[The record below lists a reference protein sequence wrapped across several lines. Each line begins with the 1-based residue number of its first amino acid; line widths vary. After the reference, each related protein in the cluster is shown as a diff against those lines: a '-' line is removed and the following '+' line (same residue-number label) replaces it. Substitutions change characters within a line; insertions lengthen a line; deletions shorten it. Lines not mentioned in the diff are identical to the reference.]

1 MITKELNPKLALN
14 KAFLKIKPN
23 RTEIE
28 IFKSNLITLLDK
40 LKTVEE
46 RPKDESEE
54 HLKNDI
60 RDFLRDTFYKDTNA
74 INTKDKK
81 DLVIHL
87 SKDTNSKV
95 GVIIEAK
102 RPSNK
107 GEMLSKDNLNKKALQ
122 ELLLYYLRERIT
134 LKNLDLKHLIVTNI
148 NEWYIFDEHLFE
160 RLFNKK
166 ELVKQFESFEFG
178 KKSTSVFYKEIAEPF
193 IQGIKNEIE
202 YTYFNLKDY
211 ESALRN
217 QDKKDDKQLIELFKL
232 LSPPHLL
239 KLPFNNDSNSLDKN
253 FYGELLHIIGL
264 VEVKDGGK
272 KLIQRPDLKNRNS
285 GSLLENTINQLDSLD
300 KLSRLTNPKQY
311 GKTTEERL
319 FNVGLELCITW
330 VNRILFLKLL
340 EAQLISYHKG
350 DRSYSFLNKDL
361 IHDYDN
367 LNSLFFMVL
376 AKKPEER
383 NQRVK
388 DLFSKVPYLNSSLFE
403 PTVLEHEALF
413 ISGLEDNIPLPFL
426 SSTVIKDNHGN
437 KEKGSR
443 EGLGYLFDFLSSYDF
458 TSDSSEDIQEDN
470 KSLINASV
478 LGLIF
483 EKINGYK
490 DGSFFTPGFITEY
503 MCRET
508 IRRAVVQKFNE
519 VKSWSCKEF
528 GELYN
533 KIDDI
538 NEANQIVNDIKIC
551 DPAVGSGHFL
561 VSALNE
567 MISVKNDLKILQDRK
582 GQRLKE
588 YHVEIVNDELFVTDE
603 DGDLFE
609 YNPTSKESQRIQET
623 LFHEKQTIIENCLFG
638 VDINPNS
645 VKICRLRLWIE
656 LLKNAYYKNPNEL
669 ETLPNIDI
677 NIKCGNS
684 LVSRFSVD
692 TDLKEIMKKSKWSI
706 EEYKNAVDTYRNA
719 ESKDQKRE
727 MELLINDIKSN
738 FKSEITS
745 NDPKVKRLYTLNGE
759 ITKLT
764 TQQSLFEP
772 DKKEKT
778 LVDKQ
783 VQKLIEESK
792 RINSEIEE
800 IKSNKIYEN
809 AFEWRFEFPEVLN
822 NEGEFVGFDV
832 IIGNPPYFSLEKS
845 NVDYFALHNVYKSI
859 EKRGDIYTL
868 FYELGLKLLK
878 SDYDLCFITSSTW
891 MRSNYGKS
899 LRNVLLNDYN
909 VKVLIDFSD
918 YPVFESATVLT
929 NIIIVRNNLYNNNTN
944 VCVISK
950 TMSPN
955 IKSLNEFLDKNS
967 YIIKLQNDGAWS
979 ITSSLKHIMRTSFES
994 KYSSLKDL
1002 GYSISNGFRTGFN
1015 EAFIIDEQK
1024 KTDLIESNIKNEDI
1038 IKPIIR
1044 GRDIKKY
1051 YTSFENIYVIIV
1063 AHGMGQELEKNYP
1076 DIFNHLIKFEHNLKN
1091 RGQVKNGQHH
1101 WLELDNHPSFDY
1113 LKLFELPKIT
1123 YPEITKFLPFF
1134 LDKNIFYYSNNKTF
1148 FINGCSLETLV
1159 GYLNSKLFKFLYLET
1174 FPELQGNSRE
1184 LRKIFMETIPF
1195 KSIEDDVNEKFKI
1208 KVDKIIELK
1217 KQNPLNDT
1225 SDLESEIDTFVYQ
1238 LFELT
1243 SEEIKIIESS

>member
-23 RTEIE
+23 RNEIE
-28 IFKSNLITLLDK
+28 LFKSNLITLLDK

-81 DLVIHL
+81 DLVIHT

-122 ELLLYYLRERIT
+122 ELVLYYLRERIT
-134 LKNLDLKHLIVTNI
+134 HKNLEVKHLIVTNI

-160 RLFNKK
+160 RLFTKK

-193 IQGIKNEIE
+193 IQSITNEIE

-264 VEVKDGGK
+264 VEVKEGSK
-272 KLIQRPDLKNRNS
+272 KLIQRPELKDRNS

-300 KLSRLTNPKQY
+300 KLSRLTNLKQY
-311 GKTTEERL
+311 GDTQEERL

-350 DRSYSFLNKDL
+350 DKSYSFLNFDK

-376 AKKPEER
+376 ARKPEDR

-413 ISGLEDNIPLPFL
+413 ISGLEDNIVLPFI

-443 EGLGYLFDFLSSYDF
+443 EGLRYLFDFLSSYDF
-458 TSDSSEDIQEDN
+458 TSDGSEDIQDDN
-470 KSLINASV
+470 KTLINASV

-490 DGSFFTPGFITEY
+490 DGSFYTPGFITQY

-508 IRRAVVQKFNE
+508 IRRAVIQKFNE
-519 VKSWSCKEF
+519 IKSWDCTDF
-528 GELYN
+528 NELHN
-533 KIDDI
+533 KISDKK
-538 NEANQIVNDIKIC
+538 EANSIVNQIKIC
-551 DPAVGSGHFL
+551 DPGVGSGHYL

-567 MISVKNDLKILQDRK
+567 IIAIKKDLDILIDRNGK
-582 GQRLKE
+582 SLTWYNIE
-588 YHVEIVNDELFVTDE
+588 VVNDELIVTDS
-603 DGDLFE
+603 DGDFFE
-609 YNPTSKESQRIQET
+609 YNPLNKESQRIQET

-656 LLKNAYYKNPNEL
+656 LLKNAYYKTPNEL

-684 LVSRFSVD
+684 LVSRFAVD
-692 TDLKEIMKKSKWSI
+692 TDMKEVMKKSRWTI
-706 EEYKNAVDTYRNA
+706 DEYKKAVDTYRNA

-727 MELLINDIKSN
+727 MEVLINDIKTD
-738 FKSEITS
+738 FRTEIGHNSKEQRDLIKFGEELYQKYTAPKLFD
-745 NDPKVKRLYTLNGE
+745 DPISSTLKKKQE
-759 ITKLT
+759 K
-764 TQQSLFEP
+764 E
-772 DKKEKT
+772 KKELENKVANLKKT
-778 LVDKQ
+778 
-783 VQKLIEESK
+783 
-792 RINSEIEE
+792 IEE

-822 NEGEFVGFDV
+822 NEGEFIGFDV
-832 IIGNPPYFSLEKS
+832 IIGNPPYGADLDIKSKELFKSSFSDVHMRTPDTFNYFISMTLRLLKKDGFNSFIVPNNLLFQNEYELTRTLISQRYFLEFAFNLGDNIFEDAQVPTAIYLLQNKQVNSYDICFADYRNWNKNPDYLFQKSLINHINNGDLVKVPGLTFGVNQNSVKFLEKIKNLS
-845 NVDYFALHNVYKSI
+845 STINDIAHEMASGISTGGDKIFRIHNDVVTRNNFEMQIIKPVLVG
-859 EKRGDIYTL
+859 GDIDKYKIE
-868 FYELGLKLLK
+868 YDDYKIIYSYKK
-878 SDYDLCFITSSTW
+878 SNT
-891 MRSNYGKS
+891 
-899 LRNVLLNDYN
+899 
-909 VKVLIDFSD
+909 
-918 YPVFESATVLT
+918 
-929 NIIIVRNNLYNNNTN
+929 NNLEN
-944 VCVISK
+944 VFK
-950 TMSPN
+950 YLMPF
-955 IKSLNEFLDKNS
+955 EE
-967 YIIKLQNDGAWS
+967 KLSQKRETKKGMLPWWCLHWHRNPE
-979 ITSSLKHIMRTSFES
+979 LFES
-994 KYSSLKDL
+994 KKIIMRQTSDSIRATYDDSGFYVLNSILVLQLKENI
-1002 GYSISNGFRTGFN
+1002 GYSYNFVLG
-1015 EAFIIDEQK
+1015 
-1024 KTDLIESNIKNEDI
+1024 
-1038 IKPIIR
+1038 
-1044 GRDIKKY
+1044 
-1051 YTSFENIYVIIV
+1051 V
-1063 AHGMGQELEKNYP
+1063 
-1076 DIFNHLIKFEHNLKN
+1076 
-1091 RGQVKNGQHH
+1091 
-1101 WLELDNHPSFDY
+1101 
-1113 LKLFELPKIT
+1113 
-1123 YPEITKFLPFF
+1123 
-1134 LDKNIFYYSNNKTF
+1134 
-1148 FINGCSLETLV
+1148 
-1159 GYLNSKLFKFLYLET
+1159 LNSKLCNYF
-1174 FPELQGNSRE
+1174 
-1184 LRKIFMETIPF
+1184 
-1195 KSIEDDVNEKFKI
+1195 
-1208 KVDKIIELK
+1208 
-1217 KQNPLNDT
+1217 
-1225 SDLESEIDTFVYQ
+1225 YQ
-1238 LFELT
+1238 LFSQELGRT
-1243 SEEIKIIESS
+1243 FAEVKPKNVRKLYIPKINSNDQMKIESLVKTILENKKVDPNYDSKNLEIEIDKELYSIYNLSPEEIAIIEGS

>member
-1 MITKELNPKLALN
+1 MNTKELNPKLALN

-23 RTEIE
+23 RNEIE

-81 DLVIHL
+81 DLVIHT

-122 ELLLYYLRERIT
+122 ELVLYYLRERIT
-134 LKNLDLKHLIVTNI
+134 HKNLEVKHLIITNI

-166 ELVKQFESFEFG
+166 ELVNQFESFEHG
-178 KKSTSVFYKEIAEPF
+178 KKSTSIFYKEIAEPF
-193 IQGIKNEIE
+193 IQSITNEIE

-264 VEVKDGGK
+264 VEVKNGGK

-311 GKTTEERL
+311 GDTPEERL

-350 DRSYSFLNKDL
+350 DKSYSFLKQDL

-443 EGLGYLFDFLSSYDF
+443 EGLKYLFDFLSSYDF
-458 TSDSSEDIQEDN
+458 TSDGSEDIQEDN
-470 KSLINASV
+470 KTLINASV

-490 DGSFFTPGFITEY
+490 DGSFYTPGFITQY

-508 IRRAVVQKFNE
+508 IRRAVIQKFNE
-519 VKSWSCKEF
+519 IKSWDCEEF
-528 GELYN
+528 NELHN
-533 KIDDI
+533 KISDKK
-538 NEANQIVNDIKIC
+538 EANSIVNQIKIC
-551 DPAVGSGHFL
+551 DPGVGSGHYL

-567 MISVKNDLKILQDRK
+567 IIAIKKDLDILLDKNGKSLTW
-582 GQRLKE
+582 
-588 YHVEIVNDELFVTDE
+588 YHIEVVNDELIITDS
-603 DGDLFE
+603 DGDFFD
-609 YNPTSKESQRIQET
+609 YNPLNKESQRIQET

-684 LVSRFSVD
+684 LVSRFAVD
-692 TDLKEIMKKSKWSI
+692 TDMKEVMKKSKWTI
-706 EEYKNAVDTYRNA
+706 DEYKKAVDTYRNA

-727 MELLINDIKSN
+727 MEILINDIKTD
-738 FKSEITS
+738 FRTEIGYNS
-745 NDPKVKRLYTLNGE
+745 KEQRDLIKFGEELYQKYNAPK
-759 ITKLT
+759 
-764 TQQSLFEP
+764 LFE
-772 DKKEKT
+772 DTLSGTLKKKQEKERKELENKVSNLKKT
-778 LVDKQ
+778 
-783 VQKLIEESK
+783 
-792 RINSEIEE
+792 IEE

-822 NEGEFVGFDV
+822 NEGDFVGFDV
-832 IIGNPPYFSLEKS
+832 IIGNPPYGADLDIKSKELFKSSFSDVHMRTPDTFNYFISMSLRLLKKDGFNSFIVPNNLLFQNEYELTRTLISQKYYLEFAYNLGDNIFEDAQVPTSIYLLQNKHVKTYDISFADYRNWNKSPEYLFQKSLINHINNCDLIKVPGLTFGVNQKSVLFLEKIQKLS
-845 NVDYFALHNVYKSI
+845 NTIDDIAHEMASGISTGSDKVFRLSNSFVRENQLESNLIRPVLVGGEIDKYSIKYKDYSL
-859 EKRGDIYTL
+859 IYTSRNL
-868 FYELGLKLLK
+868 SEQIFPK
-878 SDYDLCFITSSTW
+878 S
-891 MRSNYGKS
+891 
-899 LRNVLLNDYN
+899 
-909 VKVLIDFSD
+909 
-918 YPVFESATVLT
+918 
-929 NIIIVRNNLYNNNTN
+929 
-944 VCVISK
+944 
-950 TMSPN
+950 
-955 IKSLNEFLDKNS
+955 
-967 YIIKLQNDGAWS
+967 
-979 ITSSLKHIMRTSFES
+979 
-994 KYSSLKDL
+994 
-1002 GYSISNGFRTGFN
+1002 
-1015 EAFIIDEQK
+1015 
-1024 KTDLIESNIKNEDI
+1024 
-1038 IKPIIR
+1038 
-1044 GRDIKKY
+1044 
-1051 YTSFENIYVIIV
+1051 
-1063 AHGMGQELEKNYP
+1063 
-1076 DIFNHLIKFEHNLKN
+1076 
-1091 RGQVKNGQHH
+1091 
-1101 WLELDNHPSFDY
+1101 
-1113 LKLFELPKIT
+1113 
-1123 YPEITKFLPFF
+1123 
-1134 LDKNIFYYSNNKTF
+1134 
-1148 FINGCSLETLV
+1148 
-1159 GYLNSKLFKFLYLET
+1159 FLYLKKFEDKLKLRSECKT
-1174 FPELQGNSRE
+1174 GILPWFSLGRQRYPELFEN
-1184 LRKIFMETIPF
+1184 
-1195 KSIEDDVNEKFKI
+1195 N
-1208 KVDKIIELK
+1208 KIILR
-1217 KQNPLNDT
+1217 QT
-1225 SDLESEIDTFVYQ
+1225 SDSIRATYDDSGYYVLNSVLVLQ
-1238 LFELT
+1238 LKEN
-1243 SEEIKIIESS
+1243 SGY

>member
-1 MITKELNPKLALN
+1 MTVKELSPKLALN

-28 IFKSNLITLLDK
+28 LFKSNLITLLDK
-40 LKTVEE
+40 LKTVED

-54 HLKNDI
+54 HLKTDI
-60 RDFLRDTFYKDTNA
+60 RDFLRDTFYKDKNA
-74 INTKDKK
+74 INTKDRS
-81 DLVIHL
+81 DLVIHE
-87 SKDTNSKV
+87 SKDTNSNV
-95 GVIIEAK
+95 AVIIEAK

-122 ELLLYYLRERIT
+122 ELVLYYLRERIT
-134 LKNLDLKHLIVTNI
+134 HKNLEVKHLIITNI

-160 RLFNKK
+160 RLFNRK
-166 ELVKQFESFEFG
+166 ELVNQFESFEHG
-178 KKSTSVFYKEIAEPF
+178 KKSTSIFYKEIAEPF
-193 IQGIKNEIE
+193 IQSITNEIE

-217 QDKKDDKQLIELFKL
+217 QDKNDDKQLIELFKL

-272 KLIQRPDLKNRNS
+272 KLIQRPEDEKKRNP

-300 KLSRLTNPKQY
+300 KLSRLTNLKQY
-311 GKTTEERL
+311 GETQEERL

-340 EAQLISYHKG
+340 EAQLISYHKE
-350 DRSYSFLNKDL
+350 DESYSFLNQNL
-361 IHDYDN
+361 IHDYDS

-383 NQRVK
+383 NPRVK

-403 PTVLEHEALF
+403 PTDLEHEALF
-413 ISGLEDNIPLPFL
+413 ISGLEDNIHLPFL
-426 SSTVIKDNHGN
+426 NSTVNKDNHGN

-443 EGLGYLFDFLSSYDF
+443 EGLAYLFDFLSSYDF
-458 TSDSSEDIQEDN
+458 TSDSSVDIQEDN
-470 KSLINASV
+470 KTLINASV

-503 MCRET
+503 MCKET
-508 IRRAVVQKFNE
+508 IRRSVVQKFNE
-519 VKSWSCKEF
+519 IKSWNCIDFKD
-528 GELYN
+528 LYN
-533 KIDDI
+533 KNIDI
-538 NEANQIVNDIKIC
+538 NEANEIVNDIKIC

-567 MISVKNDLKILQDRK
+567 MLSVKNDLDILQDK
-582 GQRLKE
+582 DGKRLKG
-588 YHVEIVNDELFVTDE
+588 YNVEIINDELVVTDE

-609 YNPTSKESQRIQET
+609 YNPHNKESQRIQET
-623 LFHEKQTIIENCLFG
+623 LFNEKQTIIENCLFG

-656 LLKNAYYKNPNEL
+656 LLKNAYYTSENVL

-692 TDLKEIMKKSKWSI
+692 TDMKEVMKKSKWTI
-706 EEYKNAVDTYRNA
+706 DEYKKAVDTYRNA

-727 MELLINDIKSN
+727 MEKLINDVKSD
-738 FKSEITS
+738 FRSEITN
-745 NDPKVKRLYTLNGE
+745 NDPKFKRLYNLNGE

-792 RINSEIEE
+792 KINSEIEE

-822 NEGEFVGFDV
+822 QEGDFIGFDV
-832 IIGNPPYFSLEKS
+832 IIGNPPYIGIEDITWDYRRFYETIYKTATGRFDLYSL
-845 NVDYFALHNVYKSI
+845 FI
-859 EKRGDIYTL
+859 EKAMQIKQPTGVFTYIIPGKFLNNKQFVTARKIVCDNHGVTVVKIDDKVFEDAQVDSVIVENYPATKAKYKAFKITMQELQSLSETEVSSILNDKEIIFRLEINSKFDNLNLKIETDTLKVKEIAEVKDGIVAGTIKDLLFVDKKIDKDSHKLYFGKNLSRFHLGITEVWVNYKPEEMMKEEVKRQKGKRSGLWMRDKKIFERDKIIYRKVGKELIATYADKGIYYEQTIHSCHITDKRFKTKFVLGLFNSTLFKFYYRKTNSQGGDI
-868 FYELGLKLLK
+868 FPQVR
-878 SDYDLCFITSSTW
+878 ISS
-891 MRSNYGKS
+891 
-899 LRNVLLNDYN
+899 V
-909 VKVLIDFSD
+909 
-918 YPVFESATVLT
+918 E
-929 NIIIVRNNLYNNNTN
+929 NL
-944 VCVISK
+944 
-950 TMSPN
+950 P
-955 IKSLNEFLDKNS
+955 
-967 YIIKLQNDGAWS
+967 IKLADTE
-979 ITSSLKHIMRTSFES
+979 I
-994 KYSSLKDL
+994 
-1002 GYSISNGFRTGFN
+1002 
-1015 EAFIIDEQK
+1015 
-1024 KTDLIESNIKNEDI
+1024 
-1038 IKPIIR
+1038 
-1044 GRDIKKY
+1044 
-1051 YTSFENIYVIIV
+1051 
-1063 AHGMGQELEKNYP
+1063 QE
-1076 DIFNHLIKFEHNLKN
+1076 
-1091 RGQVKNGQHH
+1091 
-1101 WLELDNHPSFDY
+1101 
-1113 LKLFELPKIT
+1113 KI
-1123 YPEITKFLPFF
+1123 
-1134 LDKNIFYYSNNKTF
+1134 
-1148 FINGCSLETLV
+1148 ETLV
-1159 GYLNSKLFKFLYLET
+1159 NQILTK
-1174 FPELQGNSRE
+1174 
-1184 LRKIFMETIPF
+1184 
-1195 KSIEDDVNEKFKI
+1195 KSQDFSA
-1208 KVDKIIELK
+1208 
-1217 KQNPLNDT
+1217 DT
-1225 SDLESEIDTFVYQ
+1225 SDLENKIDTLVFKLYDLTPEEID
-1238 LFELT
+1238 
-1243 SEEIKIIESS
+1243 IIEGK

>member
-1 MITKELNPKLALN
+1 MNTKELNPKLALN

-23 RTEIE
+23 RNEIE
-28 IFKSNLITLLDK
+28 LFKSNLITLLDK

-81 DLVIHL
+81 DLVIHT

-122 ELLLYYLRERIT
+122 ELVLYYLRERIT
-134 LKNLDLKHLIVTNI
+134 HKNLEVKHLIITNI

-166 ELVKQFESFEFG
+166 ELVKQFESFEHS

-264 VEVKDGGK
+264 VEVKNGGK

-311 GKTTEERL
+311 GDTPEERL

-350 DRSYSFLNKDL
+350 DKSYSFLKQDL

-443 EGLGYLFDFLSSYDF
+443 EGLKYLFDFLSSYDF
-458 TSDSSEDIQEDN
+458 TSDGSEDIQEDN
-470 KSLINASV
+470 KTLINASV

-490 DGSFFTPGFITEY
+490 DGSFYTPGFITQY

-508 IRRAVVQKFNE
+508 IRRAVIQKFNE
-519 VKSWSCKEF
+519 IKSWDCEEF
-528 GELYN
+528 NELHN
-533 KIDDI
+533 KISDKK
-538 NEANQIVNDIKIC
+538 EANSIVNQIKIC
-551 DPAVGSGHFL
+551 DPGVGSGHYL

-567 MISVKNDLKILQDRK
+567 IIAIKKDLDILLDKNGKSLTW
-582 GQRLKE
+582 
-588 YHVEIVNDELFVTDE
+588 YHIEVVNDELIITDS
-603 DGDLFE
+603 DGDFFD
-609 YNPTSKESQRIQET
+609 YNPLNKESQRIQET

-656 LLKNAYYKNPNEL
+656 LLKNAYYKTPNEL

-684 LVSRFSVD
+684 LVSRFAVD
-692 TDLKEIMKKSKWSI
+692 TDMKEVMKKSKWTI
-706 EEYKNAVDTYRNA
+706 DEYKKAVDTYRNA

-727 MELLINDIKSN
+727 MEILINDIKTD
-738 FKSEITS
+738 FRTEIGYNS
-745 NDPKVKRLYTLNGE
+745 KEQRDLIKFGEELYQKYNAPK
-759 ITKLT
+759 
-764 TQQSLFEP
+764 LFE
-772 DKKEKT
+772 DTLSGTLKKKQEKERKELENKVSNLKKT
-778 LVDKQ
+778 
-783 VQKLIEESK
+783 
-792 RINSEIEE
+792 IEE

-822 NEGEFVGFDV
+822 NEGDFVGFDV
-832 IIGNPPYFSLEKS
+832 IIGNPPYGADLDIKSKELFKSSFSDVHMRTPDTFNYFISMSLRLLKKDGFNSFIVPNNLLFQNEYELTRTLISQKYYLEFAYNLGDNIFEDAQVPTSIYLLQNKHVKTYDISFADYRNWNKSPEYLFQKSLINHINNCDLIKVPGLTFGVNQKSVLFLEKIQKLSNTIDDIAHEMASGISTGSDKVFRLSNSFVRENQLESNLIRPVLVGGEIDKYSIKYKDYSLIYTSRNLSEQIFPKSFLYLKKFEDKLKLRSECKTGILPWFSLGRQRYPELFENNKIILRQTS
-845 NVDYFALHNVYKSI
+845 DSI
-859 EKRGDIYTL
+859 RATYDDSGYYVL
-868 FYELGLKLLK
+868 NSVLVLQLK
-878 SDYDLCFITSSTW
+878 
-891 MRSNYGKS
+891 
-899 LRNVLLNDYN
+899 
-909 VKVLIDFSD
+909 
-918 YPVFESATVLT
+918 E
-929 NIIIVRNNLYNNNTN
+929 
-944 VCVISK
+944 
-950 TMSPN
+950 
-955 IKSLNEFLDKNS
+955 NS
-967 YIIKLQNDGAWS
+967 
-979 ITSSLKHIMRTSFES
+979 
-994 KYSSLKDL
+994 
-1002 GYSISNGFRTGFN
+1002 GYSYGFVLG
-1015 EAFIIDEQK
+1015 
-1024 KTDLIESNIKNEDI
+1024 
-1038 IKPIIR
+1038 
-1044 GRDIKKY
+1044 
-1051 YTSFENIYVIIV
+1051 V
-1063 AHGMGQELEKNYP
+1063 
-1076 DIFNHLIKFEHNLKN
+1076 
-1091 RGQVKNGQHH
+1091 
-1101 WLELDNHPSFDY
+1101 
-1113 LKLFELPKIT
+1113 
-1123 YPEITKFLPFF
+1123 
-1134 LDKNIFYYSNNKTF
+1134 
-1148 FINGCSLETLV
+1148 
-1159 GYLNSKLFKFLYLET
+1159 LNSKLCNYF
-1174 FPELQGNSRE
+1174 
-1184 LRKIFMETIPF
+1184 
-1195 KSIEDDVNEKFKI
+1195 
-1208 KVDKIIELK
+1208 
-1217 KQNPLNDT
+1217 
-1225 SDLESEIDTFVYQ
+1225 YQ
-1238 LFELT
+1238 LFSQELGRT
-1243 SEEIKIIESS
+1243 FAEVKPKNVRKLYIPKINSDEQMKIESLVRTILENKKVDPNFDSIDLEIEIDKELYSIYNLSPEEIEIIEGS

>member
-23 RTEIE
+23 RNEIE
-28 IFKSNLITLLDK
+28 LFKSNLITLLDK

-81 DLVIHL
+81 DLVIHT

-122 ELLLYYLRERIT
+122 ELVLYYLRERIT
-134 LKNLDLKHLIVTNI
+134 HKNLEVKHLIVTNI

-160 RLFNKK
+160 RLFTKK

-193 IQGIKNEIE
+193 IQSITNEIE

-211 ESALRN
+211 ESVLRN

-253 FYGELLHIIGL
+253 FYGELLHLIGL
-264 VEVKDGGK
+264 VEVKEGSK
-272 KLIQRPDLKNRNS
+272 KLIQRPELKDRNS

-300 KLSRLTNPKQY
+300 KLSRLTNLKQY
-311 GKTTEERL
+311 GETQEERL

-350 DRSYSFLNKDL
+350 DKSYSFLNFDK

-376 AKKPEER
+376 ARKPEDR

-413 ISGLEDNIPLPFL
+413 ISGLEDNIVLPFL

-443 EGLGYLFDFLSSYDF
+443 EGLRYLFDFLSSYDF
-458 TSDSSEDIQEDN
+458 TSDGSEDIQEDN
-470 KSLINASV
+470 KTLINASV

-490 DGSFFTPGFITEY
+490 DGSFYTPGFITQY

-508 IRRAVVQKFNE
+508 IRRAVIQKFNE
-519 VKSWSCKEF
+519 IKSWDCTDF
-528 GELYN
+528 NELHN
-533 KIDDI
+533 KISDKKES
-538 NEANQIVNDIKIC
+538 NSIVNQIKIC
-551 DPAVGSGHFL
+551 DPGVGSGHYL

-567 MISVKNDLKILQDRK
+567 IIAIKKDLDILIDRNGK
-582 GQRLKE
+582 SLTWYNIE
-588 YHVEIVNDELFVTDE
+588 VVNDELIVTDS
-603 DGDLFE
+603 DGDFFE
-609 YNPTSKESQRIQET
+609 YNPLNKESQRIQET

-656 LLKNAYYKNPNEL
+656 LLKNAYYKTPNEL

-684 LVSRFSVD
+684 LVSRFAVD
-692 TDLKEIMKKSKWSI
+692 TDMKEIMKKSKWSI
-706 EEYKNAVDTYRNA
+706 DEYKKAVDTYRNA

-727 MELLINDIKSN
+727 MEVLINDIKTD
-738 FKSEITS
+738 FRTEIGHNSKEQRDLIKFGEELYQKYTAPKLFD
-745 NDPKVKRLYTLNGE
+745 DPISSTLKKKQE
-759 ITKLT
+759 K
-764 TQQSLFEP
+764 E
-772 DKKEKT
+772 KKELENKVANLKKT
-778 LVDKQ
+778 
-783 VQKLIEESK
+783 
-792 RINSEIEE
+792 IEE

-822 NEGEFVGFDV
+822 NEGEFIGFDV
-832 IIGNPPYFSLEKS
+832 IIGNPPYGADLDIKSKELFKSSFSDVHMRTPDTFNYFISMSLRLLKKDGFNSFIVPNNLLFQNEYELTRTLISQRYFLEFAFNLGDNIFEDAQVPTAIYLLQNKQVNSYDICFADYRNWNKNPDYLFQKSLINHINNGDLVKVPGLTFGVNQNSVIFLEKIQKLSYTIDDIAHEMASGISTGSDKVFRLSNSFVEENHLESNLIRPVLVGGEIDKYSIQYKEYSLIYTSRDLNEQMFPKSFLYLKKFEDKLKLRSECKTGILPWFSLGRQRYPELFEKNKIILRQTS
-845 NVDYFALHNVYKSI
+845 DSI
-859 EKRGDIYTL
+859 RATYDDSG
-868 FYELGLKLLK
+868 FYVLNSILVLQLK
-878 SDYDLCFITSSTW
+878 
-891 MRSNYGKS
+891 
-899 LRNVLLNDYN
+899 V
-909 VKVLIDFSD
+909 
-918 YPVFESATVLT
+918 
-929 NIIIVRNNLYNNNTN
+929 NI
-944 VCVISK
+944 
-950 TMSPN
+950 
-955 IKSLNEFLDKNS
+955 
-967 YIIKLQNDGAWS
+967 
-979 ITSSLKHIMRTSFES
+979 
-994 KYSSLKDL
+994 
-1002 GYSISNGFRTGFN
+1002 GYSYNFVLG
-1015 EAFIIDEQK
+1015 
-1024 KTDLIESNIKNEDI
+1024 
-1038 IKPIIR
+1038 
-1044 GRDIKKY
+1044 
-1051 YTSFENIYVIIV
+1051 V
-1063 AHGMGQELEKNYP
+1063 
-1076 DIFNHLIKFEHNLKN
+1076 
-1091 RGQVKNGQHH
+1091 
-1101 WLELDNHPSFDY
+1101 
-1113 LKLFELPKIT
+1113 
-1123 YPEITKFLPFF
+1123 
-1134 LDKNIFYYSNNKTF
+1134 
-1148 FINGCSLETLV
+1148 
-1159 GYLNSKLFKFLYLET
+1159 LNSKLCNYF
-1174 FPELQGNSRE
+1174 
-1184 LRKIFMETIPF
+1184 
-1195 KSIEDDVNEKFKI
+1195 
-1208 KVDKIIELK
+1208 
-1217 KQNPLNDT
+1217 
-1225 SDLESEIDTFVYQ
+1225 YQ
-1238 LFELT
+1238 LFSQELGRT
-1243 SEEIKIIESS
+1243 FAEVKPKNVRKLYIPKINSKDQMKIESLVKTILENKKNDPNYDSKDLEIEIDRELYSIYNLSPEEIAIIEGK

>member
-1 MITKELNPKLALN
+1 MTVKELSPKLALN
-14 KAFLKIKPN
+14 KAYLKIKPN

-28 IFKSNLITLLDK
+28 LFKSNLITLLDK
-40 LKTVEE
+40 LKTVED

-54 HLKNDI
+54 HLKTDI
-60 RDFLRDTFYKDTNA
+60 RDFLRDTFYKDKNA
-74 INTKDKK
+74 INTKDRS
-81 DLVIHL
+81 DLVIHE
-87 SKDTNSKV
+87 SKDTNSNV
-95 GVIIEAK
+95 AVIIEAK

-122 ELLLYYLRERIT
+122 ELVLYYLRERIT
-134 LKNLDLKHLIVTNI
+134 HKNLEVKHLIITNI

-166 ELVKQFESFEFG
+166 ELVNQFESFEHG
-178 KKSTSVFYKEIAEPF
+178 KKSTSIFYKEIAEPF
-193 IQGIKNEIE
+193 IESITNEIE

-239 KLPFNNDSNSLDKN
+239 KLPFINDSNSLDKN
-253 FYGELLHIIGL
+253 FYAELLHIIGL

-272 KLIQRPDLKNRNS
+272 KLIQRPEDEKKRNP

-300 KLSRLTNPKQY
+300 KLSRLTNLKQY
-311 GKTTEERL
+311 GETQEERL

-350 DRSYSFLNKDL
+350 DKSYSFLNHNL
-361 IHDYDN
+361 IHDYDH

-376 AKKPEER
+376 AKKPEDR

-413 ISGLEDNIPLPFL
+413 ISGLEDNIHLPFL
-426 SSTVIKDNHGN
+426 NSTVNKDNHGN

-443 EGLGYLFDFLSSYDF
+443 EGLAYLFDFLSSYDF
-458 TSDSSEDIQEDN
+458 TSDSSADIQEDN
-470 KSLINASV
+470 KTLINASV

-503 MCRET
+503 MCKET
-508 IRRAVVQKFNE
+508 IRRSVVQKFNE
-519 VKSWSCKEF
+519 IKSWNCTDF
-528 GELYN
+528 NDLYN
-533 KIDDI
+533 MNIDI

-567 MISVKNDLKILQDRK
+567 MLSVKNDLDILKDK
-582 GQRLKE
+582 DGKRLKG
-588 YHVEIVNDELFVTDE
+588 YHVEVINDELVVTDE

-609 YNPTSKESQRIQET
+609 YNPLSKESQRIQET
-623 LFHEKQTIIENCLFG
+623 LFNEKQTIIENCLFG

-706 EEYKNAVDTYRNA
+706 DDYKKAVDTYRNA

-727 MELLINDIKSN
+727 MENLINDIKSD
-738 FKSEITS
+738 FRSEITN
-745 NDPKVKRLYTLNGE
+745 NDPKAKRLYILNGE

-783 VQKLIEESK
+783 IQKLFEESK
-792 RINSEIEE
+792 KINLEIQE

-809 AFEWRFEFPEVLN
+809 AFEWRFEFPEILN
-822 NEGEFVGFDV
+822 GDGEFIGFDI
-832 IIGNPPYFSLEKS
+832 IIGNPPYFSI
-845 NVDYFALHNVYKSI
+845 SI
-859 EKRGDIYTL
+859 IPELINLKNKFMTYASTGDIYSL
-868 FYELGLKLLK
+868 FIELSIQILKRNGYSNLIVSNK
-878 SDYDLCFITSSTW
+878 W
-891 MRSNYGKS
+891 MRAEYGQS
-899 LRNVLLNDYN
+899 LRSFLINYSNPIH
-909 VKVLIDFSD
+909 LIDFGQNLI
-918 YPVFESATVLT
+918 FENAIVHT
-929 NIIIVRNNLYNNNTN
+929 NILMIQSCENY
-944 VCVISK
+944 K
-950 TMSPN
+950 KMSGIRLPD
-955 IKSLNEFLDKNS
+955 LFF
-967 YIIKLQNDGAWS
+967 QNDINFKNYIEANKIKDIPVSDQTWNIVSNELSNLQSKIEKIGKKLVDWDVE
-979 ITSSLKHIMRTSFES
+979 INFGLK
-994 KYSSLKDL
+994 
-1002 GYSISNGFRTGFN
+1002 TGLN
-1015 EAFIIDEQK
+1015 EAFILDE
-1024 KTDLIESNIKNEDI
+1024 KTKNDLTELDLNNANI
-1038 IKPIIR
+1038 IKPILR
-1044 GRDIKKY
+1044 GRDTRKY
-1051 YTSFENIYVIIV
+1051 YCNFANLYIINS
-1063 AHGMGQELEKNYP
+1063 HNGYKNELRIDVKKNYP
-1076 DIFNHLIKFEHNLKN
+1076 EIYNYLSKFRKKAISRSDQGAHWTNLRNCAYIDKFE
-1091 RGQVKNGQHH
+1091 Q
-1101 WLELDNHPSFDY
+1101 
-1113 LKLFELPKIT
+1113 PKIIFSEIVSSPQFYYDEKGY
-1123 YPEITKFLPFF
+1123 YPEATVFFITGNKLKFLTA
-1134 LDKNIFYYSNNKTF
+1134 L
-1148 FINGCSLETLV
+1148 
-1159 GYLNSKLFKFLYLET
+1159 LNSKAITFFFKEFYMGGELVGKIRYKKTFLEKI
-1174 FPELQGNSRE
+1174 PIPIPDEL
-1184 LRKIFMETIPF
+1184 
-1195 KSIEDDVNEKFKI
+1195 NENRI
-1208 KVDKIIELK
+1208 INLVDKIIYTQKEKMDAKLSS
-1217 KQNPLNDT
+1217 LFND
-1225 SDLESEIDTFVYQ
+1225 IDQIVYQ
-1238 LFELT
+1238 LYELT
-1243 SEEIKIIESS
+1243 PDEIDVIEGK